1 MKLILKLF
9 ALPVLLVLVI
19 VCLLAKL
26 AQTVSGYAFTLFLFL
41 SVVCGIVCVVQSNW
55 LSLGIL
61 AGMGLAAFLALFI
74 IVAACFTLEEWR
86 NGLSDFIRS

>member
-1 MKLILKLF
+1 MKLVLKIF
-9 ALPVLLVLVI
+9 ALPVLLILAI
-19 VCLLAKL
+19 ICLLAKL

-41 SVVCGIVCVVQSNW
+41 IVACGIAQSNW

-61 AGMGLAAFLALFI
+61 AGMGLAAFLTLFI

-86 NGLSDFIRS
+86 DGLSDFIRS